1 MVRWVLMVVAIAA
14 CDSGAAPELRVEDQ
28 IAAVG
33 IELVVELEGTDPD
46 GDTLSYGVEGD
57 IELVGATI
65 TRSPRGVGMFR
76 WTPVASDVGEHVFD
90 FTASDGSNTTTA
102 SVQVDVRSAIGAVP
116 IFREPLGAGTVLD
129 LIVSP
134 CVTLAI
140 VIEDQDTPQVTIA
153 QEEPLI
159 EGGMLFQSDGT
170 TGSWEWCPTPAQ
182 AAAERHTLVL
192 SADDGENPKTIKNYI
207 LVVRDGAAGPHLVIN
222 EVDYD
227 QVNTDTKEYV
237 ELYNP
242 GATALDVGG
251 LQIVLVNGANK
262 ELYATIDLSPVG
274 SVESGGYLV
283 IAGPN
288 VNVPASATKLDPVWT
303 QDEIQNGTADGIA
316 LIDSVGNVVI
326 DALAYE
332 GAVVDV
338 VFPGFPAPVSLVEGT
353 VLDAAVADSNTAAG
367 SLCRGPNG
375 ADTNNAATDWHFC
388 SASTP
393 GAANP

>member
-1 MVRWVLMVVAIAA
+1 MVRWAVVVMAFAA
-14 CDSGAAPELRVEDQ
+14 CDSGSAPELQVDDQ

-33 IELVVELEGTDPD
+33 IELVVDLEGTDPD
-46 GDTLSYGVEGD
+46 GDALSYGVDGD

-65 TRSPRGVGMFR
+65 TRSPRGVGVFR
-76 WTPVASDVGEHVFD
+76 WTPIATDVGEHVFD
-90 FTASDGSNTTTA
+90 FTASDGSNTTTV
-102 SVQVDVRSAIGAVP
+102 SVNVDVRSAIGAVP

-140 VIEDQDTPQVTIA
+140 VIEDQDTPQVTLA
-153 QEEPLI
+153 QEEPVI

-170 TGSWEWCPTPAQ
+170 TGTWEWCPTPAQ

-222 EVDYD
+222 ETDYD
-227 QVNTDTKEYV
+227 QVNTDNKEYV

-251 LQIVLVNGANK
+251 LQVVLVNGANK

-274 SVESGGYLV
+274 SLASGEYLV
-283 IAGPN
+283 IAGPS
-288 VNVPASATKLDPVWT
+288 VSVPPSATKLDPVWT
-303 QDEIQNGTADGIA
+303 SDEIQNGAPDGIA
-316 LIDSVGNVVI
+316 LIDSVGRVVL
-326 DALAYE
+326 DALSYE
-332 GAVVDV
+332 GAINDV
-338 VFPGFPAPVSLVEGT
+338 TFPGFATPVSLVEGT
-353 VLDAAVADSNTAAG
+353 ALD
-367 SLCRGPNG
+367 
-375 ADTNNAATDWHFC
+375 
-388 SASTP
+388 
-393 GAANP
+393 

>member
-1 MVRWVLMVVAIAA
+1 MVRWVLGVMAIVG
-14 CDSGAAPELRVEDQ
+14 CDSGAPPELEVTDQ
-28 IAAVG
+28 VAAVG
-33 IELVVELEGTDPD
+33 IQLVVELEGTDPD
-46 GDTLSYGVEGD
+46 GDSLSYGVEGD

-65 TRSPRGVGMFR
+65 TRSPRGVGVFR
-76 WTPVASDVGEHVFD
+76 WTPVAADVGEHVFD

-102 SVQVDVRSAIGAVP
+102 SVNVDVRSAIGAVP
-116 IFREPLGAGTVLD
+116 IFREPLGAGTVHD
-129 LIVSP
+129 LAGNP
-134 CVTLAI
+134 CVMLSI
-140 VIEDQDTPQVTIA
+140 VIEDQDTPQVTLA

-159 EGGMLFQSDGT
+159 EGGMLRQEDGT
-170 TGSWEWCPTPAQ
+170 TGTWEWCPTPAQ

-207 LVVRDGAAGPHLVIN
+207 LVLRDGVAGAHLVIN

-227 QVNTDTKEYV
+227 QVNSDNKEYV

-242 GATALDVGG
+242 GNTALDVGG
-251 LQIVLVNGANK
+251 LQIILVNGATK

-274 SVESGGYLV
+274 SVASGEYLV
-283 IAGPN
+283 IAGPG

-303 QDEIQNGTADGIA
+303 QDEVQNGAADGVA

-332 GAVVDV
+332 GAVTGVM
-338 VFPGFPAPVSLVEGT
+338 FPGFPSPVSLVEGT
-353 VLDAAVADSNTAAG
+353 ALDAGVADSNTATG

-375 ADTNNAATDWHFC
+375 QDTDNAASDWHFC
-388 SASTP
+388 SAITP

>member
-1 MVRWVLMVVAIAA
+1 MVRWALVVMAIAA
-14 CDSGAAPELRVEDQ
+14 CDSGSPPELRVPDQ
-28 IAAVG
+28 TAAVG

-46 GDTLSYGVEGD
+46 GDAINYGVEGD

-65 TRSPRGVGMFR
+65 TRSPRGVGVFR
-76 WTPVASDVGEHVFD
+76 WTPIAADVGEHVFD

-102 SVQVDVRSAIGAVP
+102 SVNVDVRSAIGAVP

-129 LIVSP
+129 LVVSP

-140 VIEDQDTPQVTIA
+140 VVEDQDTPEITLG

-159 EGGMLFQSDGT
+159 ANGTLSQTDGT
-170 TGSWEWCPTPAQ
+170 TGTWEWCPTPAQ
-182 AAAERHTLVL
+182 AAAERHTLTL

-227 QVNTDTKEYV
+227 QANTDTKEYV

-274 SVESGGYLV
+274 SLASGEYLV

-288 VNVPASATKLDPVWT
+288 VSVPPSATKLDPVWT
-303 QDEIQNGTADGIA
+303 QDEIQNGAPDGIA
-316 LIDSVGNVVI
+316 LIDSVGRVVL

-332 GAVVDV
+332 GAVTDV
-338 VFPGFPAPVSLVEGT
+338 TFPGFATPVSLVEGT
-353 VLDAAVADSNTAAG
+353 ALDPAVADSNTAAG

-375 ADTNNAATDWHFC
+375 QDTDNAAADWRFC

-393 GAANP
+393 GVANP